1 MELQKAVDEYR
12 EHAEILRKNVEG
24 SRSRA
29 VTELARTQLEYS
41 QAMEKLF
48 DGSLEQYFQSEDG
61 SRLENQVEATTLYA
75 EYAMDYAMQT
85 MRHALIAALTAMD
98 LQLTA
103 EEQKGD
109 A

>member
-1 MELQKAVDEYR
+1 
-12 EHAEILRKNVEG
+12 
-24 SRSRA
+24 
-29 VTELARTQLEYS
+29 
-41 QAMEKLF
+41 
-48 DGSLEQYFQSEDG
+48 
-61 SRLENQVEATTLYA
+61 
-75 EYAMDYAMQT
+75 MDYAMQT